1 MRKNRIKSLILTAA
15 FAIGVGVTGI
25 TATAQAA
32 EERGVLKAACDHFMV
47 HWKDEVSYDT
57 RTTIGLPRQNI

>member
-32 EERGVLKAACDHFMV
+32 EGCDN
-47 HWKDEVSYDT
+47 ET
-57 RTTIGLPRQNI
+57 